1 MPAEPSPA
9 KLQAIL
15 IKVTEALAGE
25 LVHPGPAAPDWS
37 DLEWRMAQAAS
48 AMHGVSPLLR
58 GVLRWEGP
66 PGWTA
71 FLWEQLAHVRARH
84 ARIEELQS
92 RLDELARSQ
101 DLAVVALKGAALHT
115 EGFYRGG
122 ERPMADLDLLVHPR
136 DGHRAA
142 RMIESLGY
150 RECHRSWKE
159 RAFAPLADTGIARLG
174 EHSDNRITI
183 ELHER
188 ICEKLPLRI
197 SDITPAVYPG
207 QPAPGLNP
215 YPSRAALMLH
225 LLLHA
230 AASMAFKTLRLI
242 QLHDLSLLAARM
254 TPEEWVE
261 LVSQPA
267 GRADPWWAL
276 PPLQLMS
283 RYYGTALPRCA
294 LEPLISSCPVHLRR
308 TALRQTLSDVSLS
321 YLWVDALPGLEWS
334 QSLGAM
340 LSYARSRVWPDSE
353 HMALRRTLLATAP
366 WAAGHSW
373 SGRSQV
379 RRIVSWVTRRQTRP
393 AAMFAVR
400 AALARIP

>member
-1 MPAEPSPA
+1 MAAEPSPA

-15 IKVTEALAGE
+15 IKVTEALASE
-25 LVHPGPAAPDWS
+25 LVHPGGAVPNWS

-58 GVLRWEGP
+58 GASLWAGP

-71 FLWEQLAHVRARH
+71 FLREQHAHVSARH
-84 ARIEELQS
+84 VRIEELRS
-92 RLDELARSQ
+92 RFHELARSQ
-101 DLAVVALKGAALHT
+101 GLAAVALKGAALHA
-115 EGFYRGG
+115 EGLYRGG

-150 RECHRSWKE
+150 RECQRTWKE

-174 EHSDNRITI
+174 EHSDNRVTI

-197 SDITPAVYPG
+197 SDITAAVYPA
-207 QPAPGLNP
+207 QPVPGLNP

-242 QLHDLSLLAARM
+242 QLHDLFLLAARM
-254 TPEEWVE
+254 RPEEWGE
-261 LVSQPA
+261 LLSQPV
-267 GRADPWWAL
+267 GRTELWWAL
-276 PPLQLMS
+276 PPLQMMS
-283 RYYGTALPRCA
+283 RYYGIALPRPA
-294 LEPLISSCPVHLRR
+294 LEPLVSSCPVHLRR
-308 TALRQTLSDVSLS
+308 AALRRTLSDVSLS

-340 LSYARSRVWPDSE
+340 LSYARSRVWPDSD
-353 HMALRRTLLATAP
+353 HLALRRTLLATAP

-379 RRIVSWVTRRQTRP
+379 RRIMSWMSRRQTRP

-400 AALARIP
+400 AALARLP